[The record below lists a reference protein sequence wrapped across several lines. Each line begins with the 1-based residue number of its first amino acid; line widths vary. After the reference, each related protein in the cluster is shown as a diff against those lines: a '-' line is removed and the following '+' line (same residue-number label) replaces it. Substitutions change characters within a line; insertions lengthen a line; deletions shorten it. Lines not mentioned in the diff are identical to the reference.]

1 MKTLKGLFL
10 LMMIFLMTI
19 LMPVCAIDA
28 LTINLEGYFA
38 DDGTMNV
45 FFNTNLEREVK
56 RDELKLSLGNA
67 SIAIN
72 EINRLAESQEGVSYL
87 FLVDVSGSMSD
98 KKLNEVKEILT
109 QIVHK
114 TSDKDNISI
123 FSVGN
128 EAYSNPFVST
138 KEESLAQV
146 DSISRK
152 SKEDTNLYTSI
163 VKGLDVLLSSDKAY
177 PKKCLVILSDG
188 EDDYKTGI
196 TLDEVYRKID
206 KCHIPI
212 FTVAMMENKP
222 SAGKV
227 EASKTLGSI
236 ARRSPAGLDLVY
248 GLDQTAASDLA
259 LKIQASIENSYV
271 IEADLSNYHSDGN
284 EQVLKLDII
293 VPDHGKASDSY
304 TIPTNGLGAQK
315 EVSQT
320 PSPTPETTDSPNNTS
335 GSEDDPGELTL
346 IIVAA
351 VLGILVLVVILAI
364 LVARRRKG
372 KKQIVV
378 SLPEQPEAALQAE
391 SSNTSTAIDASVS
404 EPAPLSNLG
413 TEQIAPEPQEPDVT
427 VVLTKMDMVNNQVYM
442 VDIYGSIIIGR
453 SAQKA
458 GLAFPEDKKLSA
470 VHCSLRFSS
479 NKLYIADL
487 NSTNGTYVNGVPISQ
502 EYRLE
507 KSDVVSIGS
516 MQFRINW

>member
-1 MKTLKGLFL
+1 MKALKGLFL
-10 LMMIFLMTI
+10 LMMICSMTI
-19 LMPVCAIDA
+19 LLPVCAIDA
-28 LTINLEGYFA
+28 LTINLEGYIA
-38 DDGTMNV
+38 DNGTLNV
-45 FFNTNLEREVK
+45 FFNTNLERDVNK
-56 RDELKLSLGNA
+56 DELKLSLGNA
-67 SIAIN
+67 SIAIS
-72 EINRLAESQEGVSYL
+72 EMNRLAESQEGASYL

-98 KKLNEVKEILT
+98 KKLSEVKEILT

-138 KEESLAQV
+138 KEEYEAQI

-152 SKEDTNLYTSI
+152 SKEDTNLYTGI

-188 EDDYKTGI
+188 EDDYTTGI

-222 SAGKV
+222 SARKV
-227 EASKTLGSI
+227 EASKTLGSL
-236 ARRSPAGLDLVY
+236 ARRSPGGLDLVY
-248 GLDQTAASDLA
+248 GLDQTIALDLA
-259 LKIQASIENSYV
+259 LKIQTSIENSYV
-271 IEADLSNYHSDGN
+271 IKADLSNYHSDGN

-293 VPDHGKASDSY
+293 IPDHGKASDSY
-304 TIPTNGLGAQK
+304 TIPTNGLGVKK
-315 EVSQT
+315 EAT
-320 PSPTPETTDSPNNTS
+320 PPSPTQETTDSPDNAS
-335 GSEDDPGELTL
+335 GTEDDPGELTL

-351 VLGILVLVVILAI
+351 VLGILVLVVVSAI
-364 LVARRRKG
+364 LIARRRKG
-372 KKQIVV
+372 KKQTAV

-391 SSNTSTAIDASVS
+391 DSNTSAVMDKSVS
-404 EPAPLSNLG
+404 EPAPLTNPG
-413 TEQIAPEPQEPDVT
+413 TEQVAPEPQEPDVT

-453 SAQKA
+453 STQKA
-458 GLAFPEDKKLSA
+458 GLAFQEDKKLSA
-470 VHCSLRFSS
+470 AHCSLRFSS

-507 KSDVVSIGS
+507 KSDVISIGS